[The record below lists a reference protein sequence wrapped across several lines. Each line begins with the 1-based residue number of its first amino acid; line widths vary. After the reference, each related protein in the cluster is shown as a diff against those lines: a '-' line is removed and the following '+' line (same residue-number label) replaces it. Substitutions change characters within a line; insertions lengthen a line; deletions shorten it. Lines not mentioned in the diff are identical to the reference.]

1 MFIGKAKSKIEQNN
15 GHRITKDTPP
25 RSIKH
30 EDYVDYKSPT
40 T

>member
-1 MFIGKAKSKIEQNN
+1 MESKIKDQTEESHHQL
-15 GHRITKDTPP
+15 DTPP